1 MLGCGDAKWCGMTYG
16 LHGSGVRAIS
26 ATCSGREVVEPGA
39 RAKTSVLDAIGCHGR
54 DIWLT
59 HLNFLLLDTS
69 DTARHFRHFRKFVKL
84 LMWGGPPAG
93 SLHCT

>member
-16 LHGSGVRAIS
+16 LRGSGVRAIS

-54 DIWLT
+54 DSIPLLEPSPRGLRSETALFTHAHCLSSNCWLSSKY
-59 HLNFLLLDTS
+59 L
-69 DTARHFRHFRKFVKL
+69 R
-84 LMWGGPPAG
+84 
-93 SLHCT
+93 

>member
-16 LHGSGVRAIS
+16 LRGSGARAIS

-54 DIWLT
+54 DSNEHYKTNTTL
-59 HLNFLLLDTS
+59 HLPIN
-69 DTARHFRHFRKFVKL
+69 TAHF
-84 LMWGGPPAG
+84 W
-93 SLHCT
+93 

>member
-16 LHGSGVRAIS
+16 LRGSGARAIS

-54 DIWLT
+54 DIMPETLET
-59 HLNFLLLDTS
+59 FQQGFQCRGMSRL
-69 DTARHFRHFRKFVKL
+69 R
-84 LMWGGPPAG
+84 
-93 SLHCT
+93 